1 MPETREP
8 GKAATL
14 PVPEI
19 NPLQHPVLR
28 KNLERW
34 AEVYFGN
41 PPERRDEA
49 VLQFLRELEASEAR
63 ANGFPSARVFET
75 PNTAEPDRTG
85 SRVQGQPGICEACG
99 FVTRPNQRFCGR
111 CGARLITPLAD
122 ALDQDRRER
131 SAAPSAPAAPAYD
144 TENRVF
150 PSLLSSDT
158 QQGAREDSSSATE
171 ETWEETETEEE
182 EQPSSSWHSYRLYI
196 GVAFALLFGYLGY
209 LAWHSSQSASG
220 GANLPQQAPA
230 TTATTNPSH
239 PPADHEPQNATSSRP
254 STGTGPQ
261 TPSAGGDA
269 ENAKASAQSAANA
282 PSNSTNATAPNSGS
296 LTPGATGPSLG
307 NGTDELANAEKLLN
321 APAGKRDSAQAADLL
336 WKAVSKK
343 NTSAMVTLAE
353 LYLRG
358 DGVQK
363 NCDQGRILLDAAAKK
378 GSKEAGELLR
388 NLPGFGC
395 E

>member
-1 MPETREP
+1 MPEIREP

-19 NPLQHPVLR
+19 NPLHHPVLR
-28 KNLERW
+28 QNLERW

-41 PPERRDEA
+41 RPEKRDVA
-49 VLQFLRELEASEAR
+49 VLQLLRELESSEAR
-63 ANGFPSARVFET
+63 ANGSPSARAFET
-75 PNTAEPDRTG
+75 PNPADPDRTAA
-85 SRVQGQPGICEACG
+85 RAQGQPGICEACG

-131 SAAPSAPAAPAYD
+131 AALSAPAPSAYD
-144 TENRVF
+144 AEHRVF
-150 PSLLSSDT
+150 PSLLSNDPQQRVGENSDD
-158 QQGAREDSSSATE
+158 APEESWEDTE
-171 ETWEETETEEE
+171 ED
-182 EQPSSSWHSYRLYI
+182 EQPSSTWYSYRIFI
-196 GVAFALLFGYLGY
+196 GLALAVLLGYLGY
-209 LAWHSSQSASG
+209 LAWRSSQGAAG

-230 TTATTNPSH
+230 SSATSANPPH
-239 PPADHEPQNATSSRP
+239 PPADHSLQNAAPSPSSNAI
-254 STGTGPQ
+254 TTE
-261 TPSAGGDA
+261 TPFAGGHA
-269 ENAKASAQSAANA
+269 ANAQAPAHTASNA
-282 PSNSTNATAPNSGS
+282 PSNSTDSTEPPSASPGTGTA
-296 LTPGATGPSLG
+296 LG
-307 NGTDELANAEKLLN
+307 NGTDELATAEKLLN

-343 NTSAMVTLAE
+343 NTGAMVTLAE